1 VDKIFLRGLE
11 VDAVIGIWDWER
23 QIKQTVRL
31 DLEMAADVRR
41 AAAADSID
49 AASDY
54 KAIAKRLIAFVEES
68 RYQLVETL
76 AEALAELLVKEFAI
90 SWVRLSVAKPGAI
103 EGSKEVGIV
112 IERGREDYG

>member
-1 VDKIFLRGLE
+1 MDKIFLRGLE

-23 QIKQTVRL
+23 QIKQTVRI
-31 DLEMAADVRR
+31 DLELATDVRR

-76 AEALAELLVKEFAI
+76 AEALAELLVRELSI

-112 IERGREDYG
+112 IERSREDYG

>member
-1 VDKIFLRGLE
+1 MDTIFLRGLE

-23 QIKQTVRL
+23 QITQKVRL
-31 DLEMAADVRR
+31 DLEIATDVRR
-41 AAAADSID
+41 AAAADSIE
-49 AASDY
+49 AATDY

-76 AEALAELLVKEFAI
+76 AESLAEIVVKEFSI

-103 EGSKEVGIV
+103 EGSKEVGV
-112 IERGREDYG
+112 TIERGSEDYA